1 MSKSCFQPIVLGKGR
16 KLHCSKCGAVVQDG
30 TVFCSVCGQPMTGS
44 SAAEASALLETGGA
58 RSRAP
63 VKYAGFWLR
72 LVAYIIDSIVLGFA
86 VGVVIFM
93 PLMDRAGISLDNP
106 WTFYTS
112 PSRQV
117 VAMRL
122 LVVMAS
128 WLYWAL
134 MESSPWQAT
143 LGKKVLGLM
152 VTDLAGRR
160 VSFGRASGRY
170 FAKIISGMILLIGFF
185 MAGFTERKQS
195 LHDIIAGCLVTR
207 KV

>member
-1 MSKSCFQPIVLGKGR
+1 
-16 KLHCSKCGAVVQDG
+16 
-30 TVFCSVCGQPMTGS
+30 MTGS
-44 SAAEASALLETGGA
+44 SAAQAGSSLEAEA

-86 VGVVIFM
+86 IGVVIFM
-93 PLMDRAGISLDNP
+93 PLMDRAGISVDNP

-112 PSRQV
+112 PSRQI

-128 WLYWAL
+128 WVYWAL

-152 VTDLAGRR
+152 VTDLEGRR

-170 FAKIISGMILLIGFF
+170 FAKIVSGMLLLVGFF
-185 MAGFTERKQS
+185 MAGFTQRKQS

>member
-1 MSKSCFQPIVLGKGR
+1 M
-16 KLHCSKCGAVVQDG
+16 
-30 TVFCSVCGQPMTGS
+30 FCSACGQPITDS
-44 SAAEASALLETGGA
+44 SAGQASPSVKAGEA

-72 LVAYIIDSIVLGFA
+72 LVAYIIDSIILGFA

-93 PLMDRAGISLDNP
+93 PLMDRAGISVDNP

-112 PSRQV
+112 PSRQI

-152 VTDLAGRR
+152 VTDLEGRR

-170 FAKIISGMILLIGFF
+170 FAKVISGMVLLIGFF
-185 MAGFTERKQS
+185 MAGFTKRKQS

-207 KV
+207 KA